1 MKYNIEPIKF
11 FSFSMAKKLGYAD
24 EETLEGLKQFV
35 FEKYNIIWD
44 K

>member
-1 MKYNIEPIKF
+1 
-11 FSFSMAKKLGYAD
+11 MAKKLGYAD
-24 EETLEGLKQFV
+24 KEPLEGLKQFV

>member
-1 MKYNIEPIKF
+1 
-11 FSFSMAKKLGYAD
+11 MAKKLGYAD
-24 EETLEGLKQFV
+24 EETIEGVKQFF